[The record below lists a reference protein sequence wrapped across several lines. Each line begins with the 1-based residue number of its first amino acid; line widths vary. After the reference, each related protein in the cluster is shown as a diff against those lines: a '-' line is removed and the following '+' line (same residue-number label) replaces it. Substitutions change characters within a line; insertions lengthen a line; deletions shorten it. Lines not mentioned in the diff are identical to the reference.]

1 MEDLEYDPKRY
12 FCSKRSIKR
21 YEARV
26 EDVEFHNLLKLIHE
40 ACVERGEEP

>member
-1 MEDLEYDPKRY
+1 MEDLGYDPSMY
-12 FCSKRSIKR
+12 FCNKRSIKR

-40 ACVERGEEP
+40 GYVERGEEP